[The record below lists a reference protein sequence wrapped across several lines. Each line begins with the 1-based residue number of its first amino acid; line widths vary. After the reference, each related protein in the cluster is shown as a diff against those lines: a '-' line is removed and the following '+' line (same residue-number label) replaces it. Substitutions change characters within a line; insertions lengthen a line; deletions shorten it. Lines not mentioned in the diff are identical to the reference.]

1 MESLTFLTDKRDG
14 RIKGRY
20 CANGSIL
27 RHWMKK
33 LEVSIP
39 TVALE
44 SLILELVIDAYEDV
58 EFVIVAIPNTFIKT
72 DNPKKLGDQR
82 DIRKFRGKLS
92 HILAEIAPEMYASY
106 ITYENGK
113 SALYLE

>member
-44 SLILELVIDAYEDV
+44 SLILKKVIDDYE
-58 EFVIVAIPNTFIKT
+58 EREVAIVDITKVFIQT
-72 DNPKKLGDQR
+72 
-82 DIRKFRGKLS
+82 
-92 HILAEIAPEMYASY
+92 
-106 ITYENGK
+106 
-113 SALYLE
+113 

>member
-14 RIKGRY
+14 RIKGQD

-27 RHWMKK
+27 GHWIKK

-44 SLILELVIDAYEDV
+44 SLILKKVIDDYE
-58 EFVIVAIPNTFIKT
+58 EREVAIVDITNVFIQT
-72 DNPKKLGDQR
+72 
-82 DIRKFRGKLS
+82 
-92 HILAEIAPEMYASY
+92 
-106 ITYENGK
+106 
-113 SALYLE
+113 